1 MNTNETMIK
10 EAVNR
15 MRQLGLYEITVNNF
29 TESGTVKK
37 SVRTRITGI
46 GSQPIITASIYDLS
60 KEQQKCIADFEK
72 EYDSFV
78 YHVIETHFEFGI
90 VNDLLYVSNNTDQW
104 EMEQED
110 LSYKTPCV
118 YCVNT
123 TYPDYSEFGSI
134 ALEPRGTG
142 LIRVG

>member
-1 MNTNETMIK
+1 MKTNETIINEAIK
-10 EAVNR
+10 R
-15 MRQLGLYEITVNNF
+15 MRKLGLYEEAINKF
-29 TESGTVKK
+29 LQSGTVFK
-37 SVRTRITGI
+37 SERTNLSILGVGSNII
-46 GSQPIITASIYDLS
+46 GTVLDLS
-60 KEQQKCIADFEK
+60 KEQKKFISDFEK
-72 EYDSFV
+72 EYDSMV
-78 YHVIETHFEFGI
+78 YHVIETNTEFGL

-134 ALEPRGTG
+134 AIQSSGGG

>member
-1 MNTNETMIK
+1 MNTNEKIK
-10 EAVNR
+10 NEAIKR
-15 MRQLGLYEITVNNF
+15 MRQLDLYEEAINKF
-29 TESGTVKK
+29 IQSGTVFK
-37 SVRTRITGI
+37 SERTNLSILGI
-46 GSQPIITASIYDLS
+46 GSSVIGTIYELS
-60 KEQQKCIADFEK
+60 NEQKKCISDFEK
-72 EYDSFV
+72 EYDSMV
-78 YHVIETHFEFGI
+78 YHVIETNTEFGL

-134 ALEPRGTG
+134 AIQSSGGG

>member
-1 MNTNETMIK
+1 MNTNETITK

-15 MRQLGLYEITVNNF
+15 MRKLDLYEEAINNF
-29 TESGTVKK
+29 IKSGTVYKSERTNLSILGVGSNIIGTILELSTEQKK
-37 SVRTRITGI
+37 SI
-46 GSQPIITASIYDLS
+46 S
-60 KEQQKCIADFEK
+60 DFEK
-72 EYDSFV
+72 EYDSLV
-78 YHVIETHFEFGI
+78 YHVIETNTEFGL

-110 LSYKTPCV
+110 LDSNTPCI

-134 ALEPRGTG
+134 AIQSSGGG

>member
-1 MNTNETMIK
+1 M
-10 EAVNR
+10 
-15 MRQLGLYEITVNNF
+15 
-29 TESGTVKK
+29 
-37 SVRTRITGI
+37 
-46 GSQPIITASIYDLS
+46 
-60 KEQQKCIADFEK
+60 
-72 EYDSFV
+72 V
-78 YHVIETHFEFGI
+78 YHVIETNTEFGL

-134 ALEPRGTG
+134 GIQSSGGG